1 MATPTPTPKQ
11 RLLDA
16 LGGAP
21 LDRVPV
27 VCLGGPMSAAV
38 SEVLAQAGLD
48 FSSIHA
54 DGTAMGRAA
63 VAVARASGFENVGL
77 PLCATVEAEAL
88 GSEVAPADDRTE
100 PRIARE
106 RYASIHEVGTLE
118 LEAALDR
125 GRIPAL
131 LEAVA
136 VASEEAPELPL
147 IVNLLGPV
155 TLAGSLVEPT
165 ALLTAM
171 RTAPEQVH
179 ALLDQLDRFIATLA
193 GRAAVLGADLVA
205 IHEDVGDPK
214 SIGPRQFAAFTGRHL
229 KAVVSA
235 LRAPVS
241 RVAAGHEP
249 PCVCPGCRLPTAL
262 EELRRGVPVIVHC
275 CELTENV
282 WPLLPEIGATAWS
295 VGAATSVSAL
305 RAALPSLVVLGN
317 VSTFTLDRGS
327 AEQVLQHARRAV
339 DAGVQALCPAC
350 GLAMST
356 PLASIRVLWAQAP
369 EQLVISVKTDSAQNM
384 PVTNMSDGND

>member
-1 MATPTPTPKQ
+1 MAAPTPTPKQ
-11 RLLDA
+11 RLLTA
-16 LGGAP
+16 LSGAP

-48 FSSIHA
+48 FSAVHA
-54 DGTAMGRAA
+54 DGTTLGRAA
-63 VAVARASGFENVGL
+63 IAVARASGFENVGL

-88 GSEVAPADDRTE
+88 GSEVAAADARTE

-106 RYASIHEVGTLE
+106 RYRSIDE
-118 LEAALDR
+118 LGALDIDAALDR

-165 ALLTAM
+165 GLLAAM
-171 RTAPEQVH
+171 RTAPEKVH
-179 ALLDQLDRFIATLA
+179 ALLDQLDRFVATLA
-193 GRAAVLGADLVA
+193 GRAAVLGADAIA

-214 SIGPRQFAAFTGRHL
+214 SIGPRQFAAFTVRHL
-229 KAVVSA
+229 KVVVSA
-235 LRAPVS
+235 LRAPAS
-241 RVAAGHEP
+241 AAAAGHAP
-249 PCVCPGCRLPTAL
+249 ACICPGCRLPTAM
-262 EELRRGVPVIVHC
+262 EELRRGVSVIVHC
-275 CELTENV
+275 CELTEKV

-339 DAGVQALCPAC
+339 EAGVQVLCPAC

-356 PLASIRVLWAQAP
+356 PLASLRAICQSGRRANFAEP
-369 EQLVISVKTDSAQNM
+369 E
-384 PVTNMSDGND
+384 TNGASD